1 MLEVNLSR
9 IHAMITACRS
19 EEAALKERLEAD
31 ATSFT
36 FTVFEKSTDA
46 DLDAFL
52 ANVEKRKAG
61 MFQLMT
67 KIEQRIAYRAYL
79 KETLEEA
86 NRAHG
91 IAKKLLQA
99 AFLERR
105 LSFLKDMAERMGRVC
120 SDDMTGLQKVGYY
133 KSAFTDDMK
142 TYALQVRVFSRRDA
156 ERARSEAAAVRA
168 EGLALQDEIA
178 ALNQSVTV
186 RVLDFEE
193 FAARNS
199 VAP

>member
-1 MLEVNLSR
+1 MVEVNLSR

-19 EEAALKERLEAD
+19 EEAALTERLETD

-52 ANVEKRKAG
+52 GNVEKRRDG
-61 MFQLMT
+61 MFRLIA

-105 LSFLKDMAERMGRVC
+105 LSFLKGVADRLARVC
-120 SDDMTGLQKVGYY
+120 SDDMTGQQKVDYY
-133 KSAFTDDMK
+133 KSAFTGEMK

-156 ERARSEAAAVRA
+156 ERARAEAAACRA
-168 EGLALQDEIA
+168 EELALQDAIA

-193 FAARNS
+193 FAARS
-199 VAP
+199 QVAP